1 MLANQ
6 IDSLLVILTVTQV
19 NVVMLVVQLDY
30 AVGDGLLL
38 LRQERLAHRA
48 IKRLRR
54 RVVVLDW
61 PGRRIVQG
69 VRFAAFLAWIGHVRK
84 FGRLRVRHL
93 RLPAAPRAENF
104 VFLVTLLL
112 SPLFNYFLS
121 LHKAFCSLQ
130 AQTLLAL
137 IAFQSR

>member
-54 RVVVLDW
+54 RVVVLDG
-61 PGRRIVQG
+61 PGRRIV
-69 VRFAAFLAWIGHVRK
+69 
-84 FGRLRVRHL
+84 
-93 RLPAAPRAENF
+93 
-104 VFLVTLLL
+104 
-112 SPLFNYFLS
+112 
-121 LHKAFCSLQ
+121 
-130 AQTLLAL
+130 
-137 IAFQSR
+137 